1 MAFSQPAAVHE
12 AGHCVIGVSL
22 GLTPAFVSLRDGG
35 GLTSWRWDG
44 RPSLHKRLMILAGG
58 WLAETLHGFADRGWA
73 SSDDHSQALTAIG
86 MERRVPDSMVGDPWS
101 APEGRAA
108 HAEARAILISRRAQV
123 AALAE
128 RLMVYRHLSG
138 SEVVRFLATQPV
150 GSFHASDASLGLAR
164 RRLALDADERR
175 YRAQQCAR

>member
-1 MAFSQPAAVHE
+1 MAGSQPAAVHE
-12 AGHCVIGVSL
+12 AGHCVTGVSL

-44 RPSLHKRLMILAGG
+44 RPSLHKRLMILAAGQ
-58 WLAETLHGFADRGWA
+58 LAETLHGFTHREWA
-73 SSDDHSQALTAIG
+73 SSDDDSQAVTAIG
-86 MERRVPDSMVGDPWS
+86 TSRRASDNSVGDPWS

-128 RLMVYRHLSG
+128 QLMIYRHLS
-138 SEVVRFLATQPV
+138 SVEVVRFLASLPRSV
-150 GSFHASDASLGLAR
+150 ASRATTADYSLSLAR
-164 RRLALDADERR
+164 RRLTLDAAEPREVT
-175 YRAQQCAR
+175 A